1 MRYRFLRCVGAVLA
15 LLFLGPGPLAA
26 AEVTRVPIAY
36 LSQVVEAP
44 PSLSNLQPPPADEGV
59 AGGRLAIA
67 DNNTTGRFLKQEFS
81 LEVVDVPEDG
91 DPVAAFQKLL
101 ADGVRLVVL
110 DVPADALLAIA
121 DAAKDKGVLLLNAG
135 APDDRLRGTE
145 CREDILHIAPS
156 RAMLADGL
164 AQYLV
169 WKRWREWFLIVGQ
182 REGDRRLAEA
192 LRRAAKRFGA
202 KIVEDKAWDFGP
214 DARRTAQAEV
224 PAFTQGEDHDV
235 IVVADEI
242 GEFGEYLAYRTWMPR
257 PVVGTQGLVATSWHW
272 THERWGAVQLQNRFR
287 DTFGRHMAALDYQV
301 WAAVRVIGEAATRT
315 GSGDPATVRDY
326 VHSPEFELQAFK
338 GQKLTF
344 RSWDGQLRQPIL
356 LAAPKALVSV
366 SPQDGFLHQHS
377 LLDTMGID
385 EPESECER

>member
-110 DVPADALLAIA
+110 DVPADALLAVA

-169 WKRWREWFLIVGQ
+169 WKRWRDWFLIVGQ

>member
-366 SPQDGFLHQHS
+366 SPQNGFLHQHS

>member
-366 SPQDGFLHQHS
+366 SPQEGFLHQHS

>member
-15 LLFLGPGPLAA
+15 LLLLGPGPLAA

-44 PSLSNLQPPPADEGV
+44 PSLSNLQPPPDDEGV

-81 LEVVDVPEDG
+81 LEAVNVPEDG

-182 REGDRRLAEA
+182 REGDKRLAEA

-214 DARRTAQAEV
+214 DTRRTAQAEV

-257 PVVGTQGLVATSWHW
+257 PIAGTQGLVPTSWHW

-287 DTFGRHMAALDYQV
+287 DTFGRHMTALDYQV

-344 RSWDGQLRQPIL
+344 RQWDGQLRQPIL

-377 LLDTMGID
+377 LLDTLGID
-385 EPESECER
+385 EPESECAR

>member
-169 WKRWREWFLIVGQ
+169 WKRWRDWFLIVGQ

-287 DTFGRHMAALDYQV
+287 DTFGRHMTALDYQV

-366 SPQDGFLHQHS
+366 SPQNGFLHQHS

>member
-1 MRYRFLRCVGAVLA
+1 MRYRLLRCVGAVLA

-242 GEFGEYLAYRTWMPR
+242 GEFGGYLAYRTWMPR

-366 SPQDGFLHQHS
+366 SPQEGFLHQHS

>member
-287 DTFGRHMAALDYQV
+287 DTFGRHMTALDYQV

-366 SPQDGFLHQHS
+366 SPQNGFLHQHS